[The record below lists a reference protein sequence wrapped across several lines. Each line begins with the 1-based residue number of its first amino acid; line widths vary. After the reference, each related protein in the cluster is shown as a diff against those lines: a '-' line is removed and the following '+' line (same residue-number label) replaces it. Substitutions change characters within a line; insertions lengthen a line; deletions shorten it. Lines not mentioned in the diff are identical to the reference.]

1 MSARMDISES
11 INRTADNVVRTKP
24 WVVRLARL
32 GYAAKGL
39 VYFLIGLLALQ
50 VALGVGGQTT
60 NSEGAL
66 QTIYRQPY
74 GQALLTITAIG
85 LFGYALWRIIQAL
98 LDPDHNDSTSAK
110 RIVQRFGYAIS
121 GITYGFLGWEAVR
134 IVMSS
139 VSSGGG
145 GGGTEHWTARLMA
158 QPFGSWL
165 VGLVGLIIIAVGLFQ
180 AYYGWTAKFRERL
193 KLHKMSP
200 NERRWAIRSGT
211 WGYIARGIIYAI
223 IGGFLIWA
231 AIQSNPEN
239 AVGLNE
245 ALDKVAQQPYGTVLL
260 GLTAVGLM
268 AYGVFAFVQARYRNI
283 EVEK

>member
-1 MSARMDISES
+1 MSVRMDISES

-39 VYFLIGLLALQ
+39 VYFLIGLLAIQ

-60 NSEGAL
+60 DSEGAL

-74 GQALLTITAIG
+74 GQVLLIITAIG

-98 LDPDHNDSTSAK
+98 LDPDHNDSNSAK

-139 VSSGGG
+139 VSSSGG

-158 QPFGSWL
+158 QPFGRWL
-165 VGLVGLIIIAVGLFQ
+165 VGIVGLIIIAVGLFQ
-180 AYYGWTAKFRERL
+180 VYYGWTAKFRERL
-193 KLHKMSP
+193 KLHQMSP
-200 NERRWAIRSGT
+200 NERTWAIRSGR

-231 AIQSNPEN
+231 AIQLNPEN
-239 AVGLNE
+239 AVGVNE
-245 ALDKVAQQPYGTVLL
+245 ALDKVAQQPYGAVLL